1 MPFFSLL
8 LKNNCGSC
16 GNVYRYVNK
25 RQSYLDWAA
34 RTFQITAGGVDNHT
48 QNHTY
53 MCYSKFNDIIV
64 AIAEMDANVITIET
78 SLPNMELLD
87 AFESYDY
94 PNEIGPDFS
103 LNINDF
109 INIKT
114 INQTFILIATRI
126 TKNSRASYSIIGDT
140 VNMTVKPGINLVLM
154 YQWL

>member
-1 MPFFSLL
+1 
-8 LKNNCGSC
+8 
-16 GNVYRYVNK
+16 
-25 RQSYLDWAA
+25 
-34 RTFQITAGGVDNHT
+34 
-48 QNHTY
+48 